1 MQKIVVQLGA
11 RSYPVYLGS
20 GLLADYRHWLNK
32 AGSFSRLCLV
42 SNPQVYQLYGSALTE
57 QMQGDGLDVSEVIVQ
72 EGESHKSLEDAAH
85 LYAELGRIRADRKTV
100 LIAMGG
106 GVVGDLCGFVAA
118 TYLRGIP
125 LVHLPTTLLSQV
137 DSSIGGKTAVNHG
150 PLKNQ
155 IGVIY
160 QPKVVVGDFN
170 TLATLPP
177 REIASGLAEIIKCA
191 VIRDASL
198 FGFLERHLNELLVCD
213 TQALNTAAARA
224 ATIKAAFVSLDE
236 HDRGPRALLNLGHT
250 VGHGLES
257 ASDFKLSHGEAVSLG
272 MLAAARISQMMHFMS
287 PQDYSRLK
295 NLLEEAGLPTCV
307 RHCDVPRVLEAIQHD
322 KKVASGRLHFILP
335 IRIGHAV
342 ISERVDLEMIAGVL
356 SEE

>member
-1 MQKIVVQLGA
+1 MQKIVVQLGV

-20 GLLADYRHWLNK
+20 GLLGNYRRWLGK

-57 QMQGDGLDVSEVIVQ
+57 QMQGDGLDVSVILVP
-72 EGESHKSLEDAAH
+72 EGESHKSLEDAAR
-85 LYAELGRIRADRKTV
+85 LYDELARAKADRKTV
-100 LIAMGG
+100 LVAMGG
-106 GVVGDLCGFVAA
+106 GVVGDLSGFVAA

-155 IGVIY
+155 IGAIY
-160 QPKVVVGDFN
+160 QPRLVVGDFD

-177 REIASGLAEIIKCA
+177 REVAGGLAEIIKCA

-198 FGFLERHLNELLVCD
+198 FNFLERHLPDLLACKGHVL
-213 TQALNTAAARA
+213 ATAAVRA

-236 HDRGPRALLNLGHT
+236 QDRGPRALLNLGHT
-250 VGHGLES
+250 VGHGLEA

-272 MLAAARISQMMHFMS
+272 MLTAARISQVMHFMS
-287 PQDYSRLK
+287 PHDYSRLK
-295 NLLEEAGLPTCV
+295 NLLEEAGLPTCI
-307 RHCDVPRVLEAIQHD
+307 RHCDVSRVLEAIQHD
-322 KKVASGRLHFILP
+322 KKVSSGRLRFILP